1 MEYTENIN
9 KALSIIKQC
18 SSTKEDVRLFNS
30 LSYIGLDV
38 EKSVPLLNE
47 LYNSD
52 VEISNVEK
60 IKNVKEFLG
69 NWEMSLKPSTFER
82 ITSDSSIAWYK
93 KIWIVVWLIYVLVM
107 LLNNYTDFNNTYTQ
121 QSEGYLSKALQG
133 FSTVDT
139 VLSPE
144 DWMFSGLQW
153 ALGDAL
159 YANLFLIIVLGLISL
174 VGTFFL
180 FDKDNRKYIHQPISA
195 ILILAIAIVEGS
207 IFGEPK
213 FNYIW
218 TGIVPFTYI
227 VLTVFGV
234 LFVWWTMKLFKA
246 NNPIMI
252 GIIQAFPFVVWFLLY
267 KFTKSF
273 V

>member
-69 NWEMSLKPSTFER
+69 NWEMSLKPSTSER

-121 QSEGYLSKALQG
+121 QSEEYLSKVLQG

-144 DWMFSGLQW
+144 DWIFSGLQW
-153 ALGDAL
+153 ALV
-159 YANLFLIIVLGLISL
+159 I
-174 VGTFFL
+174 
-180 FDKDNRKYIHQPISA
+180 
-195 ILILAIAIVEGS
+195 
-207 IFGEPK
+207 
-213 FNYIW
+213 
-218 TGIVPFTYI
+218 
-227 VLTVFGV
+227 
-234 LFVWWTMKLFKA
+234 
-246 NNPIMI
+246 
-252 GIIQAFPFVVWFLLY
+252 
-267 KFTKSF
+267 
-273 V
+273 